1 MSALPHQLTSR
12 SSSTTS
18 EKCQYR
24 TNAWQRIAAKGRP
37 PRDGLLD
44 FRPGILIR
52 PPPIQRY
59 AFRKASRSAL
69 RAANKQRALRLVA
82 RLLFVFAFS
91 IGGGKG
97 GQIDQFGP
105 PGLIFVYTKH

>member
-1 MSALPHQLTSR
+1 MG
-12 SSSTTS
+12 
-18 EKCQYR
+18 QYR
-24 TNAWQRIAAKGRP
+24 TNAWQLIAAKGRP

-69 RAANKQRALRLVA
+69 IVSALVVGMPCGNALY
-82 RLLFVFAFS
+82 VFSVPFFKSFAD
-91 IGGGKG
+91 KG
-97 GQIDQFGP
+97 AESA
-105 PGLIFVYTKH
+105 